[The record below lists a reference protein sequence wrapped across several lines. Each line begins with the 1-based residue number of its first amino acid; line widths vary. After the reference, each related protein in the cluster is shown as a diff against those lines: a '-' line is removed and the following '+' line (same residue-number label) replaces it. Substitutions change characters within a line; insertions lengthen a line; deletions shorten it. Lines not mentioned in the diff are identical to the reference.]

1 MRKRTNSERGF
12 SLIEVLISMV
22 VMAVIMAAT
31 IIEMQPLV
39 QQMHANTAAN
49 MILGQLRTARQLSIA
64 KRRDIQVQFI
74 GTNEIKLTQQPVP
87 GVAGGP
93 IVISDLFLNP
103 TVSYITFGGMP
114 DSPDGFG
121 NAGAVEFGGVVGG
134 LPIMQFQSNGT
145 FVDANGIPVN
155 GTVFIGV
162 TNIATSARA
171 ITVLGT
177 TGRIRLYR
185 GNGSGWLQ

>member
-1 MRKRTNSERGF
+1 MRNQKNSTSGF
-12 SLIEVLISMV
+12 SMIEVLISMI

-39 QQMHANTAAN
+39 QQMHANTGAN

-87 GVAGGP
+87 GAGGGP
-93 IVISDLFLNP
+93 IVISDLFLSP
-103 TVSYITFGGMP
+103 TVFFMTFAGMP

-121 NAGAVEFGGVVGG
+121 NAGAVDFGGVVGG
-134 LPIMQFQSNGT
+134 PPIMQFQSNGT
-145 FVDANGIPVN
+145 FVDANGIPMD

-162 TNIATSARA
+162 ANIPTSARA

>member
-12 SLIEVLISMV
+12 SMIEVLVSMI

-31 IIEMQPLV
+31 IIEMQPLI

-49 MILGQLRTARQLSIA
+49 LILGQLRTARQLSIA

-74 GTNEIKLTQQPVP
+74 GNNEIKLTQQPIP

-93 IVISDLFLNP
+93 VVISDLFLNP
-103 TVSYITFGGMP
+103 TVSFRTFAGMP

-121 NAGAVEFGGVVGG
+121 NAGPVYFGGVVGG
-134 LPIMQFQSNGT
+134 PPIMQFQSNGT
-145 FVDANGIPVN
+145 FVDANGIPMN
-155 GTVFIGV
+155 GSVFIGV
-162 TNIATSARA
+162 ANIPTSARV

-177 TGRIRLYR
+177 TGRIREYN
-185 GNGSGWLQ
+185 GNGTGWLQ

>member
-1 MRKRTNSERGF
+1 MRKRRNSSSGF
-12 SLIEVLISMV
+12 SMIEIMISII

-31 IIEMQPLV
+31 IIEMQPLI
-39 QQMHANTAAN
+39 QQMHANAAAD

-74 GTNEIKLTQQPVP
+74 GTNEIKLTQLPIL
-87 GVAGGP
+87 GAGGGP
-93 IVISDLFLNP
+93 IVLSDLFLSP
-103 TVSYITFGGMP
+103 TVFFTTFAGMP

-121 NAGAVEFGGVVGG
+121 DASAVEFGGLAGG
-134 LPIMQFQSNGT
+134 PPTMQFQSNGT
-145 FVDANGIPVN
+145 FVDGNGVPID

-162 TNIATSARA
+162 ANIPTSARA

-177 TGRIRLYR
+177 TGRIRLYK
-185 GNGSGWLQ
+185 GNGAGWLQ